1 MNVALIL
8 AGGHGSRTAQDIP
21 KQFMNVYEK
30 PLIIYTLE
38 NFEKH
43 PDIDEIAVVCI
54 DGTKC
59 CGRMPDNMELQ
70 N

>member
-30 PLIIYTLE
+30 PLIVYTPVSYTHLTL
-38 NFEKH
+38 
-43 PDIDEIAVVCI
+43 P
-54 DGTKC
+54 TT
-59 CGRMPDNMELQ
+59 
-70 N
+70 